1 MKVWGIE
8 SSDIAC
14 IKQER
19 PTFLELL
26 QTLESDLELIR
37 ITEFGGVV
45 ENINAEQ

>member
-1 MKVWGIE
+1 MRVCGIE

-14 IKQER
+14 IERER

-37 ITEFGGVV
+37 IAEFGGVV
-45 ENINAEQ
+45 ENINTE